1 MNNDYHKKNEGA
13 HKPKQLVE
21 ASSPTAH
28 CPEPTARWSYFIQP
42 RTPAHRTQQLP
53 LLGGVTL
60 VRTLTHTG
68 LALAQAETCHGTS
81 GGHRGPGLSILFL
94 LPLITGG
101 SRAQGCGNLGLG
113 SRGYSHGTVWGKPR
127 RVGNK
132 YDKTRVFG
140 GSASLGWNGRVP
152 AGVEGGR

>member
-28 CPEPTARWSYFIQP
+28 CPEPTAGWSCFSP
-42 RTPAHRTQQLP
+42 GPWLTGPSSTPYWEE
-53 LLGGVTL
+53 VTL

-81 GGHRGPGLSILFL
+81 GGLRGPGLSILFL

-101 SRAQGCGNLGLG
+101 SRAQDCGNLGLG

-132 YDKTRVFG
+132 YDKTLVFG
-140 GSASLGWNGRVP
+140 GSASLRWNGRVP